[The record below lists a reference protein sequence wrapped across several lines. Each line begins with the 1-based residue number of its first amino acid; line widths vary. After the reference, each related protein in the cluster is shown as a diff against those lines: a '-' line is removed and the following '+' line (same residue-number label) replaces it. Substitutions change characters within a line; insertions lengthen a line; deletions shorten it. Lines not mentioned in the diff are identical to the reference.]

1 MIKNIL
7 CFALILLSTS
17 GAFAN
22 AVHQSSERP
31 KIGLALAGGGA
42 RGGAHIGVLR
52 ELERLQIP
60 IDYIAGT
67 SVGSIIGGL
76 YASGYSL
83 DEIEQIIADI
93 DWDDVLID
101 SPPRRQQAFVRK
113 REDDNFLLGN
123 RVGFNN
129 WGVQIPTG
137 AIQGQKIDLLLKR
150 LTLPTWRTTNFD
162 QLKIPFRAIA
172 ADLVTGEAVAQSS
185 GSLATSIRASMSIP
199 AVFAPVEHAGRLL
212 GDGGVSNNLPIDVVR
227 DMGADI
233 VIAVD
238 IGTPLYARE
247 ELTSALAIVNQL
259 TGFLT
264 IRESAKQIAALRVGL
279 DVLMIPEIVD
289 VATED
294 FNQTLNA
301 VPFGTQIALKSEGEL
316 SKYSLSD
323 QQWERHKASLNDP
336 RSTPPV
342 ISFVEL
348 ENNTRLS
355 NGAIQRYLDV
365 PLNTPLNPDQLEN
378 QLAELYGLELFE
390 SATYEIVQRGD
401 QAGLRIAVK
410 DRSWGPS
417 YLQLGASY
425 ASGGDDSTIF
435 NLGVSYLRT
444 EINRAGGEWRLSGQF
459 GDEPGASWSINQPF
473 KDASPFFVNF
483 KAFIQERAVNRF
495 EDGNKI
501 ARLDV
506 LETGGEIAFGR
517 HIANTL
523 ELKLGARANSGVAQI
538 RIGDPAIPDV
548 ESDVGEWFASIFYD
562 SQNNRH
568 FPTKGGIG
576 RLEFRQSTDTLGG
589 TDQYSQVD
597 MRVIRSFSWKQSTL
611 LAGVDAGITTS
622 GTEVISRRFQAGGFT
637 RLSGLKNNEVNG
649 SHYGRLLLGG
659 FQQIRKSSVF
669 PIFAG
674 ITLEYGNVWE
684 SRDDITAENSLFG
697 GSLWLGI
704 ESPIGPLY
712 IARGQSEGGKA
723 ANYISLGRGF

>member
-1 MIKNIL
+1 MTKHL
-7 CFALILLSTS
+7 LSLALIALSVPY
-17 GAFAN
+17 AFAN
-22 AVHQSSERP
+22 TPHHAEDRP
-31 KIGLALAGGGA
+31 KIGIALAGGGA

-52 ELERLQIP
+52 ELERLQVP

-83 DEIEQIIADI
+83 DEIEKIIAEV

-101 SPPRRQQAFVRK
+101 APPRRQRAFVRK
-113 REDDNFLLGN
+113 REDDGFLLGN
-123 RVGFNN
+123 RVGFNR
-129 WGVQIPTG
+129 WRLQIPTG

-150 LTLPTWRTTNFD
+150 LTLPTWRVNHFD
-162 QLKIPFRAIA
+162 QLKIPYRAVA
-172 ADLVTGEAVAQSS
+172 ADLVTGESVAQDS

-199 AVFAPVEHAGRLL
+199 AVFAPVAHAGRLL
-212 GDGGVSNNLPIDVVR
+212 GDGGVSNNLPVDVVR

-238 IGTPLYARE
+238 IGTPLFERE

-279 DVLMIPEIVD
+279 DVLMVPDIVD

-294 FNQTLNA
+294 FSQTLNA
-301 VPFGTQIALKSEGEL
+301 VPFGTQIALESEQEL
-316 SKYSLSD
+316 RKYSLNNAA
-323 QQWERHKASLNDP
+323 WKAYQAVLTDP
-336 RSTPPV
+336 RGPAP
-342 ISFVEL
+342 IIRFVEL

-355 NGAIQRYLDV
+355 DDAIHRYLDI
-365 PLNTPLNPDQLEN
+365 PLNQPLNVAELETQLGV
-378 QLAELYGLELFE
+378 LYGLELFE
-390 SATYEIVQRGD
+390 SATYEVIKRGNK
-401 QAGLRIAVK
+401 AGLQVAVR
-410 DRSWGPS
+410 DRAWGPN

-425 ASGGDDSTIF
+425 TSGGDDSTIF

-444 EINRAGGEWRLSGQF
+444 ELNRAGGEWRLSGQF
-459 GDEPGASWSINQPF
+459 GDEPGASWSVNQPF

-483 KAFIQERAVNRF
+483 KAFIQERVVNRF
-495 EDGNKI
+495 ESGNKI

-506 LETGGEIAFGR
+506 LETGGEFAFGR
-517 HIANTL
+517 HIGNTL
-523 ELKLGARANSGVAQI
+523 ELKFGARANNGVAQV
-538 RIGDPAIPDV
+538 RIGDPSIADV
-548 ESDVGEWFASIFYD
+548 ESDVGEWFASLFYD
-562 SQNNRH
+562 SQNNRY

-576 RLEFRQSTDTLGG
+576 RIELRQSTDTLGG
-589 TDQYSQVD
+589 TNKYSQVD
-597 MRVIRSFSWKQSTL
+597 IRVIRSFSWRHSSL
-611 LAGVDAGITTS
+611 LTGLDAGITTS
-622 GTEVISRRFQAGGFT
+622 GNEVISRRFQAGGFS

-659 FQQIRKSSVF
+659 FQQIGKNSIV
-669 PIFAG
+669 PVYAG
-674 ITLEYGNVWE
+674 VTLEYGNVWQN
-684 SRDDITAENSLFG
+684 RDDIHTDNSLFG

-704 ESPIGPLY
+704 DSPIGPIY
-712 IARGQSEGGKA
+712 IARGHSEGGNA

>member
-7 CFALILLSTS
+7 SLALIALSIST
-17 GAFAN
+17 AFAN

-83 DEIEQIIADI
+83 DEIEEIISDI

-113 REDDNFLLGN
+113 REDDNFLLGS
-123 RVGFNN
+123 RVGFNR
-129 WGVQIPTG
+129 WGIQIPTG

-150 LTLPTWRTTNFD
+150 LTLPTWRTNNFD
-162 QLKIPFRAIA
+162 QLKIPYRAIA

-227 DMGADI
+227 DMGADV

-279 DVLMIPEIVD
+279 DVLMVPEIVD

-301 VPFGTQIALKSEGEL
+301 VPFGTEIALRSEQEL

-323 QQWERHKASLNDP
+323 REWSQYQDSLLDP
-336 RSTPPV
+336 RSAPPV
-342 ISFVEL
+342 IDFVEL

-355 NGAIQRYLDV
+355 NDAIQRYLDI
-365 PLNTPLNPDQLEN
+365 PLGQPLNPTQLDN

-390 SATYEIVQRGD
+390 SASYDIVKRGD
-401 QAGLRIAVK
+401 QAGLRIAVR
-410 DRSWGPS
+410 DRSWGPN

-425 ASGGDDSTIF
+425 TSGGDDSTIF

-473 KDASPFFVNF
+473 KDASPYFVNF
-483 KAFIQERAVNRF
+483 KAFIQERVVNRF
-495 EDGNKI
+495 ESGNKI
-501 ARLDV
+501 AGLDV
-506 LETGGEIAFGR
+506 LETGGELAFGR
-517 HIANTL
+517 HIFNTL
-523 ELKLGARANSGVAQI
+523 ELKLGARANSGVAQV
-538 RIGDPAIPDV
+538 RIGDPTLPDV

-576 RLEFRQSTDTLGG
+576 RVEFRQSTDALGG
-589 TDQYSQVD
+589 TNEYSQAD
-597 MRVIRSFSWKQSTL
+597 MRLTRSFSWRQSTL
-611 LAGVDAGITTS
+611 LAGLDAGITTS

-649 SHYGRLLLGG
+649 SHYGRVLLGG
-659 FQQIRKSSVF
+659 FQQISKSSVF
-669 PIFAG
+669 PVYAG
-674 ITLEYGNVWE
+674 VTLEYGNVWQ
-684 SRDDITAENSLFG
+684 SRDDINAENSIFG

-704 ESPIGPLY
+704 DSPIGPLY
-712 IARGQSEGGKA
+712 IARGQSEGGNA

>member
-7 CFALILLSTS
+7 SLALITLSIS
-17 GAFAN
+17 SAFADTK
-22 AVHQSSERP
+22 HYSDERP

-52 ELERLQIP
+52 ELERLQVP

-67 SVGSIIGGL
+67 SVGSTIGGL
-76 YASGYSL
+76 YAAGYSL
-83 DEIEQIIADI
+83 NEIEQIIADI

-113 REDDNFLLGN
+113 REDDNFLLGS
-123 RVGFNN
+123 RVGFNR
-129 WGVQIPTG
+129 WGIQIPAG

-150 LTLPTWRTTNFD
+150 LTLPTWRTQHFD
-162 QLKIPFRAIA
+162 HLKIPYRAIA
-172 ADLVTGEAVAQSS
+172 ADLVTGESVAQES
-185 GSLATSIRASMSIP
+185 GSLATAIRASMSIP

-227 DMGADI
+227 EMGADI

-264 IRESAKQIAALRVGL
+264 IRESAKQIAALRKGL
-279 DVLMIPEIVD
+279 DVLMVPQIID

-294 FNQTLNA
+294 FNQTLAA
-301 VPFGTQIALKSEGEL
+301 VPFGTQIAIESAEEL
-316 SKYSLSD
+316 SKYSLNDEDWATYQS
-323 QQWERHKASLNDP
+323 AFVDP
-336 RSTPPV
+336 RGELPV
-342 ISFVEL
+342 VHFVEL

-355 NGAIQRYLDV
+355 DAAIRRYLDI
-365 PLNTPLNPDQLEN
+365 PLNTRLDPAVLER
-378 QLAELYGLELFE
+378 QLAELYGLELFQ
-390 SATYEIVQRGD
+390 SATYDVVQRENKS
-401 QAGLRIAVK
+401 GLRIAVR
-410 DRSWGPS
+410 DRSWGPN
-417 YLQLGASY
+417 YLQFGASY
-425 ASGGDDSTIF
+425 ASGGDDSTVF

-483 KAFIQERAVNRF
+483 RAFIQERVVNRF
-495 EDGNKI
+495 ESGNKI
-501 ARLDV
+501 AGLNV
-506 LETGGEIAFGR
+506 LETGGELAIGR
-517 HIANTL
+517 HIFNTL
-523 ELKLGARANSGVAQI
+523 ELKLGARVNNGVAKV
-538 RIGDPAIPDV
+538 RIGDPTIADV
-548 ESDVGEWFASIFYD
+548 ESDVGEWLASIFYD
-562 SQNNRH
+562 SQNNRY

-576 RLEFRQSTDTLGG
+576 RMEFRQSTDTLGG
-589 TDQYSQVD
+589 TNQYSQID
-597 MRVIRSFSWKQSTL
+597 MRVTRSFSWGHSTL
-611 LAGVDAGITTS
+611 LAGLDAGITAS
-622 GTEVISRRFQAGGFT
+622 GDEVISRRFQAGGFS
-637 RLSGLKNNEVNG
+637 RLSGLKYNEVNG

-659 FQQIRKSSVF
+659 FQKVGKNAVIPVY
-669 PIFAG
+669 AG
-674 ITLEYGNVWE
+674 FTLEYGNVWQ
-684 SRDDITAENSLFG
+684 SRDDINAENSLFG

-704 ESPIGPLY
+704 DSPIGPLY
-712 IARGQSEGGKA
+712 FARGQSEGGKS